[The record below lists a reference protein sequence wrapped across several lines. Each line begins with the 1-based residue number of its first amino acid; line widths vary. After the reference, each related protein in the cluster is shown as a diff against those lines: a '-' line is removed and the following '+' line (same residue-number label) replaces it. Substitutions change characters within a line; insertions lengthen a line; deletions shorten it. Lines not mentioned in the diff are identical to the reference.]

1 MFDNVQYEFDSEYD
15 LCFKS
20 SVLFDSNHDDDFVII
35 DEKSILNE
43 NKKKV
48 MISKIYRHTFFDFY
62 IL

>member
-43 NKKKV
+43 NKKSDDIKD
-48 MISKIYRHTFFDFY
+48 ISTYF
-62 IL
+62 L

>member
-43 NKKKV
+43 NKKK
-48 MISKIYRHTFFDFY
+48 
-62 IL
+62 